1 MTQPAPAL
9 DLTQRPGG
17 PVVLTTTAP
26 QGPAAWAAQN
36 RDAVRNL
43 VAQYG
48 HLYVRGLGLQ
58 DWAATAAV
66 FRGLTTTLLGERE
79 AFAPRQHFGDGVHS
93 STSWP
98 ANQQMCMHHE
108 LSYTLEF
115 PGLMLFACLNPPAAG
130 GATTVSD
137 AAAVLEALPADL
149 VARFEREGWML
160 TRTYNDEI
168 GASWPDAFGTDD
180 RAAVEA
186 YCRANAIEFE
196 WTTDGGLKTRQR
208 RLAVVRHPVSGAR
221 CWFNQ
226 IAFLNE
232 FTLDPDVREFLVDT
246 YGPDGLPFTTRF
258 GNGEPIGPEVIALI
272 NDVYTAHTLRE
283 PWQAGDLL
291 LVDNVRCAHSREAYQ
306 GDRQVLV
313 GLADSVKL
321 ADCAPTGGAR

>member
-17 PVVLTTTAP
+17 PVVLTTAAP
-26 QGPAAWAAQN
+26 HGPAAWAAEN
-36 RDAVRNL
+36 RDTVRSL
-43 VAQYG
+43 VTQYG
-48 HLYVRGLGLQ
+48 HLFVRGLGLQ
-58 DWAATAAV
+58 DRAATAAV
-66 FRGLTTTLLGERE
+66 FGGLTDSLLGERE
-79 AFAPRQHFGDGVHS
+79 AFAPRRHLGDGVHS
-93 STSWP
+93 STAWP

-115 PGLMLFACLNPPAAG
+115 PGLLLFACIDPPAAG
-130 GATTVSD
+130 GATTVAD
-137 AAAVLEALPADL
+137 AAAVVEALPADL
-149 VARFEREGWML
+149 VARLEREGWML

-180 RAAVEA
+180 RATVEA
-186 YCRANAIEFE
+186 YCRGNAIEFG
-196 WTTDGGLKTRQR
+196 WTPDGGLTTRQR
-208 RLAVVRHPVSGAR
+208 RLAVVRHPVTGVR

-232 FTLDPDVREFLVDT
+232 FTLDPDVREFLVDS

-258 GNGEPIGPEVIALI
+258 GNGDPIGPEVVALI

-291 LVDNVRCAHSREAYQ
+291 LVDNVRNAHSREAYQ

-313 GLADSVKL
+313 GL
-321 ADCAPTGGAR
+321 

>member
-26 QGPAAWAAQN
+26 QGPAAWATQN
-36 RDAVRNL
+36 RETVRNL
-43 VAQYG
+43 VTQYG
-48 HLYVRGLGLQ
+48 HLFVRGLGLQ

-66 FRGLTTTLLGERE
+66 FRGLTNTLLGERE

-93 STSWP
+93 STTWP

-115 PGLMLFACLNPPAAG
+115 PGLMLFACLTPPASG

-137 AAAVLEALPADL
+137 ASAVLEALPADL

-186 YCRANAIEFE
+186 YCRGNAIEFE
-196 WTTDGGLKTRQR
+196 WTADGGLKTRQR

-258 GNGEPIGPEVIALI
+258 GNGDPIGPEVIALI

-321 ADCAPTGGAR
+321 ADCAPQGGAR

>member
-17 PVVLTTTAP
+17 PVVLTTSAP
-26 QGPAAWAAQN
+26 AGPAAWAAEN
-36 RDAVRNL
+36 RDTVRNL
-43 VAQYG
+43 VTQYG
-48 HLYVRGLGLQ
+48 HLFVRGLGLQ
-58 DWAATAAV
+58 DWAATAAM
-66 FRGLTTTLLGERE
+66 FRGLTGSLLGERE

-93 STSWP
+93 STAWP

-168 GASWPDAFGTDD
+168 GAAWPDAFGTDD

-186 YCRANAIEFE
+186 YCRGNAIEFE
-196 WTTDGGLKTRQR
+196 WTADGGLKTRQR
-208 RLAVVRHPVSGAR
+208 RLAVVRHPVTGAR

-232 FTLDPDVREFLVDT
+232 WTLDPDVREFLVDT

-258 GNGEPIGPEVIALI
+258 GNGDPIGPEVIALI

-321 ADCAPTGGAR
+321 ADCAPTGGAQ